1 MIKDDIKR
9 GKNAE
14 YAYIVQTQ
22 EIWFIDYIIGIAF
35 IAPID
40 FREGLLK
47 SGRPYREFSDIKDFQ
62 DYMDEIFGHEID
74 IESSVDPITKEEQTY
89 SKRII
94 RYTKRNPY

>member
-1 MIKDDIKR
+1 MKNHQKTDID
-9 GKNAE
+9 AE

-35 IAPID
+35 VAPID

-62 DYMDEIFGHEID
+62 DFMDEIFGHEID
-74 IESSVDPITKEEQTY
+74 IESSVDPITKEEQKY

-94 RYTKRNPY
+94 RYRKRNPY

>member
-1 MIKDDIKR
+1 M
-9 GKNAE
+9 KNHHKTYIDVE
-14 YAYIVQTQ
+14 YAYIDQTQ

-35 IAPID
+35 IASID

-62 DYMDEIFGHEID
+62 DFMDEIFVHEID
-74 IESSVDPITKEEQTY
+74 IELSVDPITKEEQHY

-94 RYTKRNPY
+94 RCRKRKPS